1 MSYVDSGQAPEDGN
15 TTSPIW
21 VSDRPAEDRPTSRP
35 AAPASTYAPV
45 ERASLRGLLDDPR
58 YGHLRRRALVA
69 VVVGVVATILFASWR
84 LGVTAAVLGAIV
96 DTVLRARAH
105 STVPAWR
112 RASVAERRTEAQLK
126 RLERGGYRTLHARAI
141 PGSEAQI
148 DHLVVGPT
156 GVYAVDSEKWDKRLP
171 VRVQSHRKLFHGPFN
186 QKPRLDE
193 ARWEASQAAQLIGE
207 ALSREVT
214 IIPSLAI
221 YGPAIPW
228 KVLTVRDVDVFDGG
242 RVRKWI
248 TKRERSLTDVEIDEI
263 YDAAERVLPARY
275 PES

>member
-1 MSYVDSGQAPEDGN
+1 M
-15 TTSPIW
+15 
-21 VSDRPAEDRPTSRP
+21 
-35 AAPASTYAPV
+35 
-45 ERASLRGLLDDPR
+45 
-58 YGHLRRRALVA
+58 
-69 VVVGVVATILFASWR
+69 GVVAGILLSSWR
-84 LGVTAAVLGAIV
+84 LGVTAAVLAAIV
-96 DTVLRARAH
+96 DTVLRARTA

-141 PGSEAQI
+141 PNSEAQI

-193 ARWEASQAAQLIGE
+193 ARWEASQAAELIGA
-207 ALSREVT
+207 ALGHEVA
-214 IIPSLAI
+214 IVPSLAI

-228 KVLTVRDVDVFDGG
+228 KILNVREVDVFDGS

-248 TKRERSLTDVEIDEI
+248 TKRERSLTDAEIQRI
-263 YDAAERVLPARY
+263 YEAAEQVLPARY